1 MGCCPCAG
9 AGEGAVGLPRAV
21 APSSRKVVAGGGPP
35 AGGCA
40 HHTNE
45 RTTTIDHPSWS
56 LAAAAA
62 SNSDPTQRSKP
73 GRQTPFF
80 SIKAPNRLRGHQIG
94 DTWEADLVKSVRT
107 FCFDL
112 DRAGGPFRPPPRPQ
126 THAVGFPGRCGFG
139 PRDPKYLRQPI
150 DSSNP
155 YNLNAPPRT
164 PGLALQRACG
174 SSRGCRRSSSLMP
187 PSLVWTQP
195 AGSRRLIFERQEQP
209 WPLKSLAPCGLP
221 GQPEAWL
228 VPAVPPAAAASC
240 IDSTGDDGGPIA
252 LK

>member
-94 DTWEADLVKSVRT
+94 GTCEADLVKSVRT

-112 DRAGGPFRPPPRPQ
+112 DRAGGPFRPPPKTPDPCGRIPWSMRLWTKGSKRPEAANRFFKPIRFER
-126 THAVGFPGRCGFG
+126 TAPDAWARPTAGVRKR
-139 PRDPKYLRQPI
+139 PRLP
-150 DSSNP
+150 
-155 YNLNAPPRT
+155 
-164 PGLALQRACG
+164 ALQQLDAALARVDPA
-174 SSRGCRRSSSLMP
+174 SR
-187 PSLVWTQP
+187 VET
-195 AGSRRLIFERQEQP
+195 ADI
-209 WPLKSLAPCGLP
+209 
-221 GQPEAWL
+221 
-228 VPAVPPAAAASC
+228 
-240 IDSTGDDGGPIA
+240 
-252 LK
+252 